1 MIYITDP
8 NMIIM
13 PREIKKN
20 ANVNDYNAEYEM
32 LQDVRRQFTQI
43 SATLSEL
50 SGSNNLEIKMIAKRM
65 ESEIDK
71 MRREL
76 FDFSG
81 ESGTTEDTSDMESV
95 DIPGFE
101 GTMDALDRL

>member
-1 MIYITDP
+1 MYISDP

-13 PREIKKN
+13 PRQIEKK
-20 ANVNDYNAEYEM
+20 ANVNDYNQEYEM

-43 SATLSEL
+43 SSTLSQL
-50 SGSNNLEIKMIAKRM
+50 SSSNNLEIKMIAKRM

-81 ESGTTEDTSDMESV
+81 ESGQTEVTSDMESV